1 MAVVARNRPTQSG
14 VVGVPSLPHGG
25 AAVTPSDTDYFD
37 RPTYVEAGGAGVLN
51 VVPWANGVGGTA
63 VPVTVPAGGGVKF
76 MVVQVLATDTTATLI
91 TAAF

>member
-1 MAVVARNRPTQSG
+1 MAVVARNRPTETG
-14 VVGVPSLPHGG
+14 FAGIPALPHGG
-25 AAVTPSDTDYFD
+25 ATVTPSDTDYFD

-63 VPVTVPAGGGVKF
+63 VPVTVIAGGHPPF
-76 MVVQVLATDTTATLI
+76 MVCQVLSTSTTATLI